1 MTDSALALERP
12 NVHRPLAENGSP
24 LLKLSPALMAIENL
38 SLQSLTRSVRGVGV
52 TDLREALEGRA
63 GASNPTLIRPPSVS
77 TLDHALSFDI
87 QTPRPPTKPKSGFK
101 KRAVTAGS
109 GEVRDVLNRLGIGKP
124 NGTTNLLKASFP
136 SMQKPDHW

>member
-1 MTDSALALERP
+1 
-12 NVHRPLAENGSP
+12 
-24 LLKLSPALMAIENL
+24 MAIENL

-63 GASNPTLIRPPSVS
+63 GASNPTLARHPSVS

-87 QTPRPPTKPKSGFK
+87 QTSRPTTKPKPRFK

-109 GEVRDVLNRLGIGKP
+109 GEVRDVLNKLGIGKP

-136 SMQKPDHW
+136 SMQKPDHT

>member
-1 MTDSALALERP
+1 
-12 NVHRPLAENGSP
+12 
-24 LLKLSPALMAIENL
+24 MAIENL

-63 GASNPTLIRPPSVS
+63 GASNPTLAHPPSMS
-77 TLDHALSFDI
+77 TLDHTLSFDMHS
-87 QTPRPPTKPKSGFK
+87 PRLAPTKPKHRFK

-109 GEVRDVLNRLGIGKP
+109 GEVREVLNKLGIGKP

-136 SMQKPDHW
+136 SMQKSEHRQVFNI

>member
-1 MTDSALALERP
+1 
-12 NVHRPLAENGSP
+12 
-24 LLKLSPALMAIENL
+24 MAIENL

-63 GASNPTLIRPPSVS
+63 GASNPTLVQRPSMS
-77 TLDHALSFDI
+77 TLDHATSLDI
-87 QTPRPPTKPKSGFK
+87 PTPRLAPTKPKPRFK

-109 GEVRDVLNRLGIGKP
+109 GEVRDVLNKLGIGKP

-136 SMQKPDHW
+136 SMQKSDHR